1 MINFNPGR
9 SNDFGA
15 KMLWRILWVIEAR
28 DVILEASACFGVPR
42 GGWSVQVVNRGD
54 DEGVWRVAVRVG

>member
-1 MINFNPGR
+1 MSGIDLGR

-28 DVILEASACFGVPR
+28 GDVLEPCVWFEVQ
-42 GGWSVQVVNRGD
+42 GGGLECVGG
-54 DEGVWRVAVRVG
+54 EG